1 MAKPSN
7 NIASVQILLS
17 LFVIVTI
24 QVVIASPK
32 PIIKLD
38 IVTPIGGISL
48 MTAERDIEALN
59 VVVNRKR

>member
-1 MAKPSN
+1 MSKPSN
-7 NIASVQILLS
+7 NIASVAILLS

-48 MTAERDIEALN
+48 MTSEWDIEASN

>member
-1 MAKPSN
+1 MSKAPETAFVV
-7 NIASVQILLS
+7 IPITILGIILLATS
-17 LFVIVTI
+17 
-24 QVVIASPK
+24 SPK

-48 MTAERDIEALN
+48 ITSERDIEASN